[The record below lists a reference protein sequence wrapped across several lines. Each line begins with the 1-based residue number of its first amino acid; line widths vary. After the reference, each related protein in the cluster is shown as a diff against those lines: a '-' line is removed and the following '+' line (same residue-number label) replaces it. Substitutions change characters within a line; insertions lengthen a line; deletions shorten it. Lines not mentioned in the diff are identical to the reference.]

1 MADSSTAQG
10 PVSAETGHEL
20 RQLDYSEYPLTLKIS
35 EMLRKIVDFVGRWGS
50 WLIVP
55 VVIITMIDVV
65 ARKILWRDAEG
76 NVHGLQIWLVDT
88 FGRVFEST
96 LLQELEWHMHT
107 GLWALV
113 LGYGYIWN
121 THVRVDLVRETL
133 SMGKK
138 VWIEMIGVTI
148 FLIPYTL
155 IVIYFSAIYAYDSW
169 TIGEISA
176 SQVGLTHRWIIKTV
190 LAVGLFVALLAGI
203 SVWLQV
209 FTVIRMPKNHR
220 FPLMTMD
227 WPEMAGE
234 RTEGKERL
242 DLSKAVDELERR
254 AKAEGH
260 LKSSD
265 DKDSPAPGK
274 A

>member
-1 MADSSTAQG
+1 MAESKQYDDYDL
-10 PVSAETGHEL
+10 PEEEL
-20 RQLDYSEYPLTLKIS
+20 KELTPAEYPTSLRLS
-35 EMLRKIVDFVGRWGS
+35 EALRKFVDFIGRNGA

-55 VVIITMIDVV
+55 LVLVTVLDIT
-65 ARKILWRDAEG
+65 ARKLIFHDESGQAY
-76 NVHGLQIWLVDT
+76 GLQIWLVAT

-96 LLQELEWHMHT
+96 LLQELQWHFHT
-107 GLWALV
+107 ALWALV

-133 SMGKK
+133 KMGKK
-138 VWIEMIGVTI
+138 VWIEMIGVTL
-148 FLIPYTL
+148 FLIPYTI
-155 IVIYFSAIYAYDSW
+155 IVVYFAAIYAYDSW
-169 TIGEISA
+169 VIGEISA

-190 LAVGLFVALLAGI
+190 LTVGLLVALLAGI

-209 FTVIRMPKNHR
+209 FTLIRMPKNWR

-227 WPEMAGE
+227 WPEMAGH
-234 RTEGKERL
+234 RIEGKERL

-260 LKSSD
+260 IVD
-265 DKDSPAPGK
+265 NDKDTPTPGK